1 MLAQLSVKNLAVVE
15 HLELSFETG
24 MSSVTGETGSG
35 KSILIQALSFALG
48 TRGDSTVVR
57 HGKSK
62 AEISAVFEVKR
73 NKKIQSYLQKQGLD
87 DDGECILRRVIGVDG
102 RSKAFINGSS
112 VPLSTV
118 RQLGE
123 LLIDIHGQNE
133 HQLLLRQHQQI
144 ELVDDYASIS
154 QEISELNYLVSK
166 HKKASKNLELLLTNQ
181 NSELENQELIKHQLK
196 ELDDAL
202 LTQEELDSIESEYKV
217 NSNSNNLIEMVGG
230 ILNKLEDE
238 SGPSSQLQSLSHE
251 LSQASAIDNKL
262 EEANELLVS
271 AHLQSQECIYFLTS
285 YLNSITIDEQAT
297 AELEERLT
305 ELHSFARKHN
315 CKISELLRIREGIK
329 TIIGD
334 FEIGF
339 SMVNR
344 LKEEKEKYEN
354 EYKLLAQKI
363 RETRLIKSSELSKLV
378 TSAMQVLGMPGSEFK
393 AKLTEKTIGV
403 NFNGT
408 ESVDFLVRTNDGQP
422 LQPLKKVA
430 SGGELSRVSL
440 AISVVSAD
448 SEYAPTLIFD
458 EVDVGISGAIAEVVG
473 HKLKELSQHY
483 QVICITH
490 LAQVASFGHQHLRVS
505 KVQKGDGAST
515 TVEQLSK
522 NDRVLEVARIL
533 GGITITEKARKAA
546 AEMIQKSA

>member
-403 NFNGT
+403 SFNGT

>member
-166 HKKASKNLELLLTNQ
+166 YKKASKNLELLLTNQ

-262 EEANELLVS
+262 EETNDLLVS
-271 AHLQSQECIYFLTS
+271 THLQSQECIYFLTS

-305 ELHSFARKHN
+305 ELHGFARKHN

-363 RETRLIKSSELSKLV
+363 REARLIKSSELSKLV

-505 KVQKGDGAST
+505 KVQQGDGAST

>member
-73 NKKIQSYLQKQGLD
+73 NKKIQSYLQEQDLD

-112 VPLSTV
+112 VPLSIV

-133 HQLLLRQHQQI
+133 HQLLLRQHQQL
-144 ELVDDYASIS
+144 ELIDDYAGIS
-154 QEISELNYLVSK
+154 QEISKLNYFVSK
-166 HKKASKNLELLLTNQ
+166 HKKASKDLESLLTNQ

-217 NSNSNNLIEMVGG
+217 NSNANNLIEMVGG

-238 SGPSSQLQSLSHE
+238 SGPSSHLQSLSHE

-271 AHLQSQECIYFLTS
+271 AHLQSQECIYFLTR
-285 YLNSITIDEQAT
+285 YLNSITTDEQAT

-305 ELHSFARKHN
+305 ELYSFARKHN
-315 CKISELLRIREGIK
+315 CKISELLRIRENIK

-334 FEIGF
+334 FEVGF

-363 RETRLIKSSELSKLV
+363 REARLIKSSELSKLV

-505 KVQKGDGAST
+505 KAQQGDRAST

>member
-305 ELHSFARKHN
+305 ELHGFARKHN

>member
-166 HKKASKNLELLLTNQ
+166 YKKASKNLELLLTNQ

-363 RETRLIKSSELSKLV
+363 REARLIKSSELSKLV

>member
-62 AEISAVFEVKR
+62 AEISAVFEIKR

-285 YLNSITIDEQAT
+285 YLSSITIDEQAT